1 MASSVSAKRKQEGVR
16 GPLHSPVCRDLRAHQ
31 AALAGVHMRDLFAA
45 DPARFERFSL
55 QVGELLLDYSKNR
68 ITDETMGLLVRL
80 AEEADVAGWRERM
93 FHGDKIN
100 NTENRAVLHVAL
112 RNRGNHPVFVDG
124 DDVMPKI
131 NAVIERM
138 GVFAERVRSGEWRG
152 YTGERI
158 TDVVN
163 IGIGGSDLGPQMV
176 YQALK
181 PYRHPRLKVHFISNV
196 DGAHVKETL
205 EALNPETTLFI
216 VSSKTFTTQETMTNA
231 HYAREWF
238 LAQSQAEK
246 HVARHFVAVSTNRE
260 AVAAFGIDPANKF
273 EFWDWVGG
281 RYSLWSAI
289 GLSIV
294 LAVGAERFI
303 ELLEGAHAMDEHFRH
318 APLARNMPV
327 ILALLGVWYNNF
339 FGAESH
345 AILPYDHY
353 LRSLPAYLEQADMES
368 NGKSVDRDG
377 NAVDYPTGA
386 IVWGAIGINGQHAFY
401 QLLHQG
407 TKMIPADFIV
417 SIEPH
422 TELQEHHDILIA
434 NFLAQTEALMRGR
447 TREETRREMGLSEG
461 GAAQDGELVP
471 HKVFDGNH
479 PSNAIL
485 LQKLTPRALGMLIAL
500 YEHKIF
506 VEGVIWNLN
515 SYDQWGVELGKQ
527 LASRILPELH
537 ADAPVGGHDA
547 STNALINYYRRM
559 SQPRT
564 GL

>member
-1 MASSVSAKRKQEGVR
+1 MALSVQTYSKEMDDHD
-16 GPLHSPVCRDLRAHQ
+16 PLHRPVCRLLQVHQ
-31 AALAGVHMRDLFAA
+31 ENMASVHMRDLFVAE
-45 DPARFERFSL
+45 PGRFERFSL
-55 QVGELLLDYSKNR
+55 QVGDILLDYSKNR
-68 ITDETMGLLVRL
+68 ITDETMRLLMQL
-80 AEEADVAGWRERM
+80 AEEADVPGWRERM
-93 FHGDKIN
+93 FSGDKIN
-100 NTENRAVLHVAL
+100 HTENRAVLHVAL
-112 RNRGNHPVFVDG
+112 RNRSNDPVMVDG
-124 DDVMPKI
+124 DDVMLKV

-138 GVFAERVRSGEWRG
+138 EVFAEQVRSGQWRG

-176 YQALK
+176 VQALK
-181 PYRHPRLKVHFISNV
+181 PYRHPHLKLHFISNV

-231 HYAREWF
+231 HYARDWF
-238 LAQSQAEK
+238 LAQSQAEA
-246 HVARHFVAVSTNRE
+246 HVAKHFVAVSTNCE
-260 AVAAFGIDPANKF
+260 AVTAFGIDPANMF

-294 LAVGAERFI
+294 LAVGPARFA
-303 ELLEGAHAMDEHFRH
+303 ELLEGAHEMDAHFRH
-318 APLARNMPV
+318 APLAQNMPV
-327 ILALLGVWYNNF
+327 ILAMLGVWYNNF
-339 FGAESH
+339 FGAESQ

-368 NGKSVDRDG
+368 NGKSVDREG
-377 NAVDYPTGA
+377 HVVDYATGA
-386 IVWGAIGINGQHAFY
+386 IVWGASGINGQHAFY
-401 QLLHQG
+401 QMLHQG
-407 TKMIPADFIV
+407 TKLIPADFIV
-417 SIEPH
+417 SIEPP
-422 TELQEHHDILIA
+422 TELEGHHDILIA

-447 TREETRREMGLSEG
+447 TREETQLES
-461 GAAQDGELVP
+461 GAVQAGQFIQ

-485 LQKLTPRALGMLIAL
+485 LQKLSPHALGMLVAL

-506 VEGVIWNLN
+506 VQGVIWNLN

-537 ADAPVGGHDA
+537 ADTLVGSHDA
-547 STNALINYYRRM
+547 STNALINHYRRM
-559 SQPRT
+559 SHP
-564 GL
+564 GASL

>member
-1 MASSVSAKRKQEGVR
+1 MSAVQTIQGAMEA
-16 GPLHSPVCRDLRAHQ
+16 GPLHRPVCRLLQAHHAQ
-31 AALAGVHMRDLFAA
+31 MAALHMRDLFAA

-68 ITDETMGLLVRL
+68 ITDETMALLVRL
-80 AEEADVAGWRERM
+80 AGEADVAGWRERM
-93 FHGDKIN
+93 FNGEKIN
-100 NTENRAVLHVAL
+100 HTENRAVLHVAL
-112 RNRGNHPVFVDG
+112 RNRSNRPVMVDG
-124 DDVMPKI
+124 KDVMPNV

-138 GVFAERVRSGEWRG
+138 GAFAEKVRSGEWRG

-246 HVARHFVAVSTNRE
+246 HIARHFVAVSTNRDT
-260 AVAAFGIDPANKF
+260 VKAFGIDPANMF

-294 LAVGAERFI
+294 MAVGAERFV
-303 ELLEGAHAMDEHFRH
+303 ELLDGAHQMDEHFRE
-318 APLARNMPV
+318 APLEKNMPV
-327 ILALLGVWYNNF
+327 VLALLGIWYNNF
-339 FGAESH
+339 FGAESQ

-368 NGKSVDRDG
+368 NGKSVDREG
-377 NAVDYPTGA
+377 KAVDYATGQ
-386 IVWGAIGINGQHAFY
+386 IIWGATGINGQHAFY

-417 SIEPH
+417 SVTPH

-447 TREETRREMGLSEG
+447 TREETQ
-461 GAAQDGELVP
+461 AQTGQFVS
-471 HKVFDGNH
+471 HKVFEGNH
-479 PSNAIL
+479 PSNALL
-485 LQKLTPRALGMLIAL
+485 LQQLTPHALGMLIAL

-506 VEGVIWNLN
+506 VQGVIWNLN

-537 ADAPVGGHDA
+537 ADAPVAGHDA

-559 SQPRT
+559 SHPRT